1 MEEEEKQEL
10 LRARIR
16 AVLTFLMIV
25 TISVLIIVV
34 GHNKY
39 SFKGQNEVK
48 FLKAEITSVFEN
60 ELTEEEMEEENTR
73 KDISFEARLKVNGE
87 VQKETIFGR
96 QVVSSLVAKK
106 TIQEGDK
113 IIVTKSESSEIYS
126 FVDYDKTNLI
136 IILVVVLIVL
146 AIAIGLWRG
155 FKAIIALLLNILL
168 IFLVYIPAII
178 SGANIYV
185 ATTLLVIYITIS
197 DSIFLN
203 GFNKKTISSV
213 LSVII
218 GTSAVALIT
227 VVLNKVF
234 MITGLTSESA
244 VIFSMDNV
252 ETNIDLR
259 GIVWAGIV
267 LGTLGAVICVATH
280 ISYKIREK
288 QEEISDNMEKD
299 VFKTL
304 YKHGIEEGRTK
315 IAPMIKTLVLAF
327 IGGTLSLLIFYIA
340 NTKDYLYLLNSEQT
354 IVLITQILIAG
365 LGILLI
371 IPLTSLFA
379 TAIELKK
386 KKEGRKFVQ
395 KYSEGLSLNL
405 NKDKDKEKD
414 KEE

>member
-136 IILVVVLIVL
+136 IILV
-146 AIAIGLWRG
+146 
-155 FKAIIALLLNILL
+155 
-168 IFLVYIPAII
+168 
-178 SGANIYV
+178 
-185 ATTLLVIYITIS
+185 
-197 DSIFLN
+197 
-203 GFNKKTISSV
+203 
-213 LSVII
+213 
-218 GTSAVALIT
+218 
-227 VVLNKVF
+227 
-234 MITGLTSESA
+234 
-244 VIFSMDNV
+244 
-252 ETNIDLR
+252 
-259 GIVWAGIV
+259 
-267 LGTLGAVICVATH
+267 
-280 ISYKIREK
+280 
-288 QEEISDNMEKD
+288 
-299 VFKTL
+299 
-304 YKHGIEEGRTK
+304 
-315 IAPMIKTLVLAF
+315 
-327 IGGTLSLLIFYIA
+327 
-340 NTKDYLYLLNSEQT
+340 
-354 IVLITQILIAG
+354 
-365 LGILLI
+365 
-371 IPLTSLFA
+371 
-379 TAIELKK
+379 
-386 KKEGRKFVQ
+386 
-395 KYSEGLSLNL
+395 
-405 NKDKDKEKD
+405 
-414 KEE
+414 